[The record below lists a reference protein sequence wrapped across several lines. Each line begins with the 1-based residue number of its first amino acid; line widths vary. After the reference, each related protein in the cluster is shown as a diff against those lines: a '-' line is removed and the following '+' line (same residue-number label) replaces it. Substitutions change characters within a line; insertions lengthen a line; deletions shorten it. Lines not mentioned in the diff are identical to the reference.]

1 MVNYQNAKIYKIVCN
16 KTGLT
21 YFGSTCQSIAQR
33 MASHRRKYKNILEND
48 NKKKRDY
55 CSSFEIIK
63 NNDYYYE
70 LVCYCPCNSK
80 EELMKT
86 EGSYIRNNECC
97 NKYIP
102 DRTKK
107 EYDNL
112 HKEKITNY
120 RKQYYE
126 SNKDKIKQQ
135 TKEYRE
141 LNKVKIKQQ
150 KKEYREKNQ
159 DKINQKKRE
168 KYKQKKLDLLQLNV

>member
-21 YFGSTCQSIAQR
+21 YFGSTCQTIPQR
-33 MASHRRKYKNILEND
+33 VASHRRKYKNLVEKNITN
-48 NKKKRDY
+48 DY
-55 CSSFEIIK
+55 CSSFEILK
-63 NNDYYYE
+63 NENYYYE
-70 LVCYCPCNSK
+70 LVCNCPCNNK
-80 EELMKT
+80 DELYKT
-86 EGSYIRNNECC
+86 EGEYIRNNECV
-97 NKYIP
+97 NKRIAG
-102 DRTKK
+102 RTKE
-107 EYDNL
+107 EYRELNRDKLIQYHRN
-112 HKEKITNY
+112 
-120 RKQYYE
+120 YYE

-135 TKEYRE
+135 KKEYRE